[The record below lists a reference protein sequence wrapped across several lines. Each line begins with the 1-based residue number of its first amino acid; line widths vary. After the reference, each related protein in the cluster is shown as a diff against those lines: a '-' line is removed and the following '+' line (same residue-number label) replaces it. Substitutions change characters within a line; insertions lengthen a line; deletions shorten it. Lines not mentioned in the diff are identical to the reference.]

1 MSDLKLSGVELER
14 AINDGR
20 LDKEHSSTT
29 SFDALVRKSKK
40 KDHIGLGVAGCD
52 SFVDVP
58 TALIASAEKTGFVMC
73 GDHGYPRMRIALT
86 IPDDPTAQVLSRL
99 LALKNNTAVHSSR
112 RSDHPSGDDPDEERY
127 HRFRGY

>member
-1 MSDLKLSGVELER
+1 MKLSGAELER

-20 LDKEHSSTT
+20 LDEEHSSTT
-29 SFDALVRKSKK
+29 VFDALVRKSKK
-40 KDHIGLGVAGCD
+40 KDHIGLCVAGCE

-58 TALIASAEKTGFVMC
+58 STLIASAEKTGFATC

-86 IPDDPTAQVLSRL
+86 ISDDPTAQVLSRL
-99 LALKNNTAVHSSR
+99 LALKNNSAAHPALR
-112 RSDHPSGDDPDEERY
+112 PDHPRGDDPDEDRY